1 MNLGRYHSVKW
12 FENSYQTDVHFNYDH
27 ESPEVAILEMW
38 NDLAQKFF
46 RMHQADLRPR
56 FHQKWAG
63 TDSQKGRFEKEIKKL
78 EKNFNRKCSSKNLIT
93 TPLKSD
99 KVSRRSVDSYDE
111 FAREFFPR
119 AQRSAGQPSFDN
131 NPGHRMRH
139 IVRNVEKWTEDYL
152 TGCSNQK
159 IVIARWKRFTARWEN
174 EMAKNPIFAE
184 EFKKEEAY
192 LKETRSTRNARPC
205 GRIYKEFGLH
215 GEYRELLDSSHDD
228 PRLCAADGH
237 GFNDMSHGLCLL
249 THDWNDQLMSMIPY
263 SGKIPRISIPGVN
276 KEFKGAIFGHTKI
289 TTNMAI
295 LLSVMILLD
304 VLSLSVIGMVF

>member
-1 MNLGRYHSVKW
+1 
-12 FENSYQTDVHFNYDH
+12 
-27 ESPEVAILEMW
+27 MW

-46 RMHQADLRPR
+46 RMHQSDLRPR
-56 FHQKWAG
+56 FHQKWAS
-63 TDSQKGRFEKEIKKL
+63 TESQKGRFEKEIKKL

-93 TPLKSD
+93 TPHKSNKVSKLD
-99 KVSRRSVDSYDE
+99 SKVSRRSVDSYE
-111 FAREFFPR
+111 FAREFR
-119 AQRSAGQPSFDN
+119 AQRSADQSSVEN

-192 LKETRSTRNARPC
+192 LKETRSSHGRRPC

-215 GEYRELLDSSHDD
+215 GEYKELFDASVDAPD
-228 PRLCAADGH
+228 VCANDGYALFAYGADLR
-237 GFNDMSHGLCLL
+237 NGLCFMPSGW
-249 THDWNDQLMSMIPY
+249 DNQLMSMIPY
-263 SGKIPRISIPGVN
+263 SGTIPRISIFYQ
-276 KEFKGAIFGHTKI
+276 FK
-289 TTNMAI
+289 NR
-295 LLSVMILLD
+295 L
-304 VLSLSVIGMVF
+304 